1 MISATNIEEVEKIT
15 TFFPSAQTNLSHDRS
30 LPRSVCAQDYLRD
43 STLRIIRALLRSEV
57 EVSDYAWESSLEG
70 QKGDHFNDLCN
81 LRLHHFLSM
90 LSFHRIYC
98 EQVFVKTRKQ
108 WIHFKKTNTCL
119 TLYCLMGHFSCK
131 YGVTIF
137 RE

>member
-1 MISATNIEEVEKIT
+1 MISATNEEEVEKLT
-15 TFFPSAQTNLSHDRS
+15 TFSPSVQTELSHDLS
-30 LPRSVCAQDYLRD
+30 LPRSVCTKDYLRD
-43 STLRIIRALLRSEV
+43 SSLRIIRALLRSKV

-81 LRLHHFLSM
+81 LHLHNFLSM

-108 WIHFKKTNTCL
+108 WIHFTKTNTCV
-119 TLYCLMGHFSCK
+119 TLHCLMGHLSCK